1 MPNVVEFHD
10 FLNESSAEAA
20 QNLIDS
26 TVNRNIYILVVRLNY
41 SKLNKMC
48 HLQETGCSLILNGM
62 FEI

>member
-26 TVNRNIYILVVRLNY
+26 TVKYY
-41 SKLNKMC
+41 STDN
-48 HLQETGCSLILNGM
+48 
-62 FEI
+62 